1 MAGTKSTI
9 DAQGQAS
16 DDAGVMLKMKD
27 TKIRILEDQVNAEA
41 RHEMSVRLR
50 LCRCHQQILE
60 IDLPLFCRTKA
71 SSGIRQLLNQRRFW
85 YLCTGHNDDVLT
97 LCFLSCTLPQMV
109 TNAKAAGEEIAALHM
124 RLMEMEFQR
133 DL

>member
-27 TKIRILEDQVNAEA
+27 TKIRILEEQVDATT

-50 LCRCHQQILE
+50 CDQQLLGCYMV
-60 IDLPLFCRTKA
+60 LPLLFNTKLPRALLGDCGINQGVGIFMYRT
-71 SSGIRQLLNQRRFW
+71 
-85 YLCTGHNDDVLT
+85 
-97 LCFLSCTLPQMV
+97 P
-109 TNAKAAGEEIAALHM
+109 
-124 RLMEMEFQR
+124 
-133 DL
+133 